1 VSLGCGFS
9 RVRISRDPELR
20 GNPTSPREEKR
31 GRNRDSSSRRTGYKF
46 CCFWGFGVTKGF
58 IRKFLSV
65 GRGSS
70 LIFVGILEFW
80 LLGGVADSS
89 FSFFRFCGLR
99 LVGLIGFPLE
109 DRLKRITFN
118 GKAMSRSR
126 VLLLRNFLR
135 RSLRLQHSECG

>member
-1 VSLGCGFS
+1 M
-9 RVRISRDPELR
+9 
-20 GNPTSPREEKR
+20 
-31 GRNRDSSSRRTGYKF
+31 
-46 CCFWGFGVTKGF
+46 
-58 IRKFLSV
+58 
-65 GRGSS
+65 
-70 LIFVGILEFW
+70 
-80 LLGGVADSS
+80 DSS

-99 LVGLIGFPLE
+99 LVGLIGLPLE

>member
-1 VSLGCGFS
+1 VA
-9 RVRISRDPELR
+9 
-20 GNPTSPREEKR
+20 
-31 GRNRDSSSRRTGYKF
+31 
-46 CCFWGFGVTKGF
+46 KGF

-70 LIFVGILEFW
+70 PIFVGILEFW

-118 GKAMSRSR
+118 GKALSR
-126 VLLLRNFLR
+126 
-135 RSLRLQHSECG
+135 G